1 MIAPGYEPR
10 LMLNFHYIDV
20 TYVPTAD
27 LIARQKEEEIRNR
40 VRAMDMPKDVREA
53 NLRDFDPSSQ
63 GRAKALAEAMQF
75 LREYPATPK
84 EFHKG
89 LYLQGPFGVGKSFLL
104 GAMANA
110 LAERGFTTTIVHF
123 PTFTVEM
130 KQAIGRDQVGE
141 KLDAVKI
148 PILMI
153 DDIGAESMTSWI
165 RDDVL
170 SVILQYRMQEQL
182 VTFSLPI

>member
-53 NLRDFDPSSQ
+53 NLRDFDPSSRSSQ
-63 GRAKALAEAMQF
+63 SVSRSNAI

-148 PILMI
+148 PYIN
-153 DDIGAESMTSWI
+153 D
-165 RDDVL
+165 
-170 SVILQYRMQEQL
+170 
-182 VTFSLPI
+182 

>member
-1 MIAPGYEPR
+1 
-10 LMLNFHYIDV
+10 
-20 TYVPTAD
+20 
-27 LIARQKEEEIRNR
+27 
-40 VRAMDMPKDVREA
+40 MDMPKDVREA

-110 LAERGFTTTIVHF
+110 LAERFTRQLFIFQH
-123 PTFTVEM
+123 
-130 KQAIGRDQVGE
+130 
-141 KLDAVKI
+141 
-148 PILMI
+148 
-153 DDIGAESMTSWI
+153 
-165 RDDVL
+165 
-170 SVILQYRMQEQL
+170 LQ
-182 VTFSLPI
+182 